1 MFVSI
6 LNDQYLLQDYAA
18 YLQEVTQY
26 DDSDYDAY
34 YAEHADELDS
44 YTLTQFTFQAAVE
57 ETVDENGDTVELTDE
72 EQAAALEEAKTAALA
87 KAEELQAKL
96 EAGEDAEALAE
107 EYADDLYSSSISMVR
122 TGASNSYGTY
132 GVSSTYSDWAFDSAR
147 KAGDVTL
154 ADYDATSS
162 YYYYVVRFEGREL
175 DESATHDVRHI
186 LISGDDAEATAQ
198 DLLDQWKAGEAT
210 EDSFA
215 ALAEE
220 NSEDSG
226 SASSGGLI
234 SAITPTSSYVESF
247 RDWAVD
253 ASRQPGDTGLVESSY
268 GWHIMYYV
276 GSGDP
281 VWKLTASDALYDQ
294 MLESLQEGY
303 EATDG
308 MGLRFVEV

>member
-1 MFVSI
+1 
-6 LNDQYLLQDYAA
+6 
-18 YLQEVTQY
+18 
-26 DDSDYDAY
+26 
-34 YAEHADELDS
+34 
-44 YTLTQFTFQAAVE
+44 
-57 ETVDENGDTVELTDE
+57 
-72 EQAAALEEAKTAALA
+72 
-87 KAEELQAKL
+87 
-96 EAGEDAEALAE
+96 
-107 EYADDLYSSSISMVR
+107 MVR